1 MSKRNLISEI
11 EEKNARASNKYLH
24 GNLELYD
31 LEASSRRID
40 ELDATMRALHIMGI
54 ASCIEVSVREAIKR
68 LVDSGAPYIE
78 RAEYFKE
85 HIKFDFSL
93 TKALS
98 DGTITF
104 GDLVSHSLPVSRLE
118 HVASHFESLFS
129 DKGQRKKFN
138 KIISEIRTY
147 VEPSEEELFG
157 GSAAGRAQQAAPFL
171 VGDPGSLLMDI
182 ASIFEIRHLV
192 AHEANFKAVSS
203 DDLSKFLKSARIFV
217 DCLYELVEQDLNP
230 GRSRNGYGGSIQEMA
245 RAGAIQA
252 GALAIQGRIMSKIPS
267 VESIECDLT
276 NLFSATACA
285 FDAYHQAESSF
296 RLSLHGMLT
305 GNAMR
310 NIESDVTAKLWQHR
324 SDYLMNIEKLVDMY
338 AGLK

>member
-1 MSKRNLISEI
+1 MSKRNVISEI

-31 LEASSRRID
+31 LEASSRRIG
-40 ELDATMRALHIMGI
+40 ESDATMRALHIMGI

-68 LVDSGAPYIE
+68 LVDSGSPYIE
-78 RAEYFKE
+78 RAEAFKE
-85 HIKFDFSL
+85 HIKFDFLL

-118 HVASHFESLFS
+118 HIASHFESLFC
-129 DKGQRKKFN
+129 DKDQRKKFN
-138 KIISEIRTY
+138 RIISDIREY

-157 GSAAGRAQQAAPFL
+157 GGQAEQKQKTAP
-171 VGDPGSLLMDI
+171 LLLSEPSGLLLDI

-192 AHEANFKAVSS
+192 AHEANFNSVSS
-203 DDLSKFLKSARIFV
+203 DELSKFLNSARLFV
-217 DCLYELVEQDLNP
+217 NCLYELVEQDLNP
-230 GRSRNGYGGSIQEMA
+230 GQSRSGYGDSVQAMA

-252 GALAIQGRIMSKIPS
+252 SALAVQERIMSKIS
-267 VESIECDLT
+267 STESTEHDLAA
-276 NLFSATACA
+276 LFRAATCA
-285 FDAYHQAESSF
+285 FDAYYQAESSF
-296 RLSLHGMLT
+296 RLSAHGMLT

-310 NIESDVTAKLWQHR
+310 NIESDVTIKLWQHR
-324 SDYLMNIEKLVDMY
+324 MDYLTSIEEII
-338 AGLK
+338 